1 MTQEIQAAEITGKP
15 SVPPSG
21 DDRRGL
27 LRFVLISLGWLF
39 LTLEIVGLGA
49 LWFGPGYRRDP
60 IVQQM
65 LTYPDIGSIGSAVS
79 YMMGWAFCGI
89 LAAIF
94 GWAVYRMTRR
104 SRGRVLIAIGL
115 STVPLAIAGNLRPS
129 RANIAMPG
137 TSVRSE
143 WSVLYEVTREF
154 VRELQRTAANYGA
167 RVINPQ
173 VHLAL
178 SPARVDAPEKLAKSR
193 EDVRGVLDEID
204 NYSRTLHDK
213 ANGSLE
219 AIKQSDL
226 SEEGK
231 ETSLRVAHEGV
242 EITMPQIDGIL
253 ACEREAFGE
262 MDSILEFLQLHQG
275 RYSVSNEKLVFQD
288 NSDLRTYEAS
298 IARYRALM
306 IRAQGRRTAFQAQG
320 RDFLNRLSRAA
331 QTGGPFASSEYP
343 APTQGPDIVLDAG
356 GITINGKPVKLPI
369 SETALGELLGS
380 PPSRRAADD
389 QLVRVW
395 DTLGIA
401 ASGSASDRPLDVV
414 LIQLN
419 RHHSYEDWPNSAF
432 AGTLTLSGERVRDI
446 DTARSLNRR
455 LREPRFECADETDDT
470 WELVYPGFIVTMDS
484 AADGLPEGFSFRM
497 PDEPAK
503 PAEEEGRPPRF

>member
-1 MTQEIQAAEITGKP
+1 MTDECQTTELTG
-15 SVPPSG
+15 SQSGPPSG
-21 DDRRGL
+21 DDRRAL
-27 LRFVLISLGWLF
+27 LRFALLSLGWLF

-65 LTYPDIGSIGSAVS
+65 LTYPDIGSIGNAVS
-79 YMMGWAFCGI
+79 YMMGRAFCGV

-94 GWAVYRMTRR
+94 GWVVYRMTRR

-115 STVPLAIAGNLRPS
+115 LTIPLAIAGNLRPS

-154 VRELQRTAANYGA
+154 VGELQRTAANYGA

-213 ANGSLE
+213 ANGSIE
-219 AIKQSDL
+219 AIRQSDL

-231 ETSLRVAHEGV
+231 ESSLRVAHEGV
-242 EITMPQIDGIL
+242 AITMPQIDGIL
-253 ACEREAFGE
+253 ACEREAFAE
-262 MDSILEFLQLHQG
+262 MDLILEFLQLRQG
-275 RYSVSNEKLVFQD
+275 RYSVSNANIVFQD
-288 NSDLRTYEAS
+288 NSDSRTYNAS

-306 IRAQGRRTAFQAQG
+306 TRAQGLRTSLQAQG
-320 RDFLNRLSRAA
+320 RDFLNRLSRVAR
-331 QTGGPFASSEYP
+331 TGGPFARSEYP
-343 APTQGPDIVLDAG
+343 APTRGPDIDLDVG

-369 SETALGELLGS
+369 SETALGEILGG
-380 PPSRRAADD
+380 PPSRRADDD

-401 ASGSASDRPLDVV
+401 ASGSAGDQPLDVV
-414 LIQLN
+414 LVQLN

-432 AGTLTLSGERVRDI
+432 TGTVTLSGERVRDI
-446 DTARSLNRR
+446 DTPRSLNRR
-455 LREPRFECADETDDT
+455 LREPRFECVDETDET
-470 WELVYPGFIVTMDS
+470 WEVVYPGFIVTMDS
-484 AADGLPEGFSFRM
+484 LADGLTEGLSFRA
-497 PDEPAK
+497 PGETAN
-503 PAEEEGRPPRF
+503 PAEDAGRPPRF